1 MDGYRSILMKLKSL
15 LEERADT
22 IVNWLALLALL
33 AVGIVWPF
41 G

>member
-1 MDGYRSILMKLKSL
+1 MDTYRRKVMKLMEL
-15 LEERADT
+15 LAERQET

-33 AVGIVWPF
+33 AVGIVWPP